1 MQRPSP
7 SRRSPHKHSH
17 RYAYTEKPLC
27 EANHLRGRVYLLPGN
42 EGGPLMYIRFVY
54 MCVHG
59 AGCGVE
65 TYMKRSKG
73 KIITAAHERPGSYS
87 RFGWFDFPPHK
98 SQLSSSSKHAGFLK
112 CDDNLNRRQIFLIRD
127 DRQHELY
134 TPDDVWDVGCG
145 NVFSFAKQLQNL
157 IVTKQIESRQQP
169 RHLSGHMHATPFTC
183 H

>member
-1 MQRPSP
+1 MHIQRNLCVKLTICGVVFIFCLVM
-7 SRRSPHKHSH
+7 RAGLWCI
-17 RYAYTEKPLC
+17 YALYICAYTAQAAEWR
-27 EANHLRGRVYLLPGN
+27 HTWSSRVG
-42 EGGPLMYIRFVY
+42 
-54 MCVHG
+54 
-59 AGCGVE
+59 
-65 TYMKRSKG
+65 G